1 MTLTYAIAGD
11 TLTAKAGT
19 LDVFTLQVTSAGAY
33 TFTIKDFNPTT
44 TDVANKDVLDL
55 RDLLQG
61 ENASNLSSYLSFT
74 QTGADVTLSVHS
86 ASSSG
91 PIDQKI
97 VLQGVTMAQLAGSN
111 TADSAGVIANLL
123 ANNKLITD

>member
-1 MTLTYAIAGD
+1 M
-11 TLTAKAGT
+11 
-19 LDVFTLQVTSAGAY
+19 
-33 TFTIKDFNPTT
+33 
-44 TDVANKDVLDL
+44 
-55 RDLLQG
+55 
-61 ENASNLSSYLSFT
+61 
-74 QTGADVTLSVHS
+74 SVHS

>member
-1 MTLTYAIAGD
+1 MNADKG
-11 TLTAKAGT
+11 
-19 LDVFTLQVTSAGAY
+19 AGANPAVD
-33 TFTIKDFNPTT
+33 TIKDFNPTT